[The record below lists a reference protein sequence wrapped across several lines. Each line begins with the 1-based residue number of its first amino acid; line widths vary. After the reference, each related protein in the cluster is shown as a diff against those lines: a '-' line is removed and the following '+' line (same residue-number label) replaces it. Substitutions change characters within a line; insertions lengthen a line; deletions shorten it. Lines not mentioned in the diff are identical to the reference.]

1 MSDKIIEAS
10 NILKNILETKKD
22 ELNSVDENL
31 VNNLT
36 IILDSKTKEQIE
48 EYNKL
53 LISKDN
59 EISKLN
65 DIIIS
70 KENEIKKLNEEIE
83 QIKKGTSMQ
92 ELEENFKK
100 EKEQLLSKINN
111 LEIKIYN
118 MKEEK
123 EKIKTEENEEKVNN
137 IEETIDEEN
146 NKNVNNKLSYEELMK
161 IKQDI
166 EQKNQELN
174 VEIKLLK
181 DNQEPNDINNEENLK
196 KIEELENTILEYKTG
211 KIIPELTQKKIE
223 ENELLLNELK
233 NENKILNEKI
243 KIKKDFETIIIKQE
257 NKITELNN
265 LIKKKDNEILS
276 KDNSLNKNQIYSIQ
290 LINIINEQ
298 KIKIEKIKKQ
308 NKEELNTQIA
318 EFKRE
323 INNLENTIELKD
335 TMITNMKKSHKNLQ
349 DKYIKMTFNI
359 KRKEQDDLLNQAKI
373 LKKQKKDKN
382 ALLYTKKNYSNIFN
396 NKKNNNYGKNIEDMD
411 NISDIKYPNLNTSPN
426 NLLNKKN
433 NKNNLSEKESKN
445 SNDVIL
451 PVISLNN
458 TEDIINNNK
467 TERENNKLEEINEMM
482 KKVIDDENEN

>member
-181 DNQEPNDINNEENLK
+181 DNREPNDINNEENLK

-223 ENELLLNELK
+223 KNELLLNELK
-233 NENKILNEKI
+233 NQNKILNEKI

-265 LIKKKDNEILS
+265 VIKKKDNEILS

-373 LKKQKKDKN
+373 LKKQKNDKN

>member
-123 EKIKTEENEEKVNN
+123 EKIKTKENEEKVNN

-211 KIIPELTQKKIE
+211 KIIPELAQKKIE

-233 NENKILNEKI
+233 NQNKILNEKI

-359 KRKEQDDLLNQAKI
+359 KRKEQEDLLNQAKI

>member
-233 NENKILNEKI
+233 NQNKILNEKI

-265 LIKKKDNEILS
+265 SIKKKDNEILS

-359 KRKEQDDLLNQAKI
+359 KRKEQEDLLNQAKI

>member
-1 MSDKIIEAS
+1 MSDKITEAS

-233 NENKILNEKI
+233 NQNKILNEKI

-265 LIKKKDNEILS
+265 VIKKKDNEILS

-359 KRKEQDDLLNQAKI
+359 KRKEQEDLLNQAKI
-373 LKKQKKDKN
+373 LKKQKNDKN

>member
-100 EKEQLLSKINN
+100 EKDQLLSKINN

-123 EKIKTEENEEKVNN
+123 EKIKTKENEEKVNN

-233 NENKILNEKI
+233 NQNKILNEKI

>member
-100 EKEQLLSKINN
+100 EKDQLLSKINN

-233 NENKILNEKI
+233 NQNKILNEKI

>member
-100 EKEQLLSKINN
+100 EKDQLLSKINN

-123 EKIKTEENEEKVNN
+123 EKIKTKENEEKVNN

-233 NENKILNEKI
+233 NQNKILNEKI

-359 KRKEQDDLLNQAKI
+359 KRKEQEDLLNQAKI
-373 LKKQKKDKN
+373 LKKQKNDKN

>member
-265 LIKKKDNEILS
+265 VIKKKDNEILS

-308 NKEELNTQIA
+308 NKEELNNQIA

-373 LKKQKKDKN
+373 LKKQKNDKN

>member
-100 EKEQLLSKINN
+100 EKDQLLSKINN

-233 NENKILNEKI
+233 NQNKILNEKI

-359 KRKEQDDLLNQAKI
+359 KRKEQEDLLNQAKI

>member
-70 KENEIKKLNEEIE
+70 KENEIKKLNEELE

-233 NENKILNEKI
+233 NQNKILNEKI

-373 LKKQKKDKN
+373 LKKQKNDKN

>member
-181 DNQEPNDINNEENLK
+181 DNQGPNDINNEENLK

-233 NENKILNEKI
+233 NQNKILNEKI

-373 LKKQKKDKN
+373 LKKQKNDKN

>member
-211 KIIPELTQKKIE
+211 KIIPE
-223 ENELLLNELK
+223 
-233 NENKILNEKI
+233 
-243 KIKKDFETIIIKQE
+243 
-257 NKITELNN
+257 
-265 LIKKKDNEILS
+265 
-276 KDNSLNKNQIYSIQ
+276 
-290 LINIINEQ
+290 
-298 KIKIEKIKKQ
+298 
-308 NKEELNTQIA
+308 
-318 EFKRE
+318 
-323 INNLENTIELKD
+323 
-335 TMITNMKKSHKNLQ
+335 
-349 DKYIKMTFNI
+349 
-359 KRKEQDDLLNQAKI
+359 
-373 LKKQKKDKN
+373 
-382 ALLYTKKNYSNIFN
+382 
-396 NKKNNNYGKNIEDMD
+396 
-411 NISDIKYPNLNTSPN
+411 
-426 NLLNKKN
+426 
-433 NKNNLSEKESKN
+433 
-445 SNDVIL
+445 
-451 PVISLNN
+451 
-458 TEDIINNNK
+458 
-467 TERENNKLEEINEMM
+467 
-482 KKVIDDENEN
+482 

>member
-22 ELNSVDENL
+22 ELNSVYENF

-233 NENKILNEKI
+233 NQNKILNEKI

-396 NKKNNNYGKNIEDMD
+396 DKKNNNYGKNIEDMD

>member
-123 EKIKTEENEEKVNN
+123 EKIKTKENEEKVNN

-233 NENKILNEKI
+233 NQNKILNEKI

-257 NKITELNN
+257 NKITELND

>member
-100 EKEQLLSKINN
+100 EKDQLLSKINN

-196 KIEELENTILEYKTG
+196 KIEKLENTILEYKTG

-233 NENKILNEKI
+233 NQNKILNEKI
-243 KIKKDFETIIIKQE
+243 KIKKDFETIIIEQE

-265 LIKKKDNEILS
+265 LINKKDNEILS

-373 LKKQKKDKN
+373 LKKQKNDKN

>member
-233 NENKILNEKI
+233 NQNKILNEKI

-265 LIKKKDNEILS
+265 VIKKKDNEILS

-359 KRKEQDDLLNQAKI
+359 KRKEQEDLLNQAKI
-373 LKKQKKDKN
+373 LKKQKNDKN

>member
-233 NENKILNEKI
+233 NQNKILNEKI

-308 NKEELNTQIA
+308 NKEELNTQIT

-359 KRKEQDDLLNQAKI
+359 KRKEQEDLLNQAKI
-373 LKKQKKDKN
+373 LKKQKNDKN

-458 TEDIINNNK
+458 TEDLINNNK

>member
-233 NENKILNEKI
+233 NQNKILNEKI

-265 LIKKKDNEILS
+265 VIKKKDNEILS

-373 LKKQKKDKN
+373 LKKQKNDKN

>member
-1 MSDKIIEAS
+1 MSDKIIDAS

-233 NENKILNEKI
+233 NQNKILNEKI

-308 NKEELNTQIA
+308 NKEELNNQIA

>member
-100 EKEQLLSKINN
+100 EKDQLLSKINN

-123 EKIKTEENEEKVNN
+123 EKIKTKENEEKVNN

-211 KIIPELTQKKIE
+211 KIIPELAQKKIE

-233 NENKILNEKI
+233 NQNKILNEKI

-359 KRKEQDDLLNQAKI
+359 KRKEQEDLLNQAKI
-373 LKKQKKDKN
+373 LKKQKNDKN

>member
-100 EKEQLLSKINN
+100 EKDQLLSKINN

-265 LIKKKDNEILS
+265 LIKKKIM
-276 KDNSLNKNQIYSIQ
+276 KYYPR
-290 LINIINEQ
+290 II
-298 KIKIEKIKKQ
+298 
-308 NKEELNTQIA
+308 
-318 EFKRE
+318 
-323 INNLENTIELKD
+323 
-335 TMITNMKKSHKNLQ
+335 H
-349 DKYIKMTFNI
+349 
-359 KRKEQDDLLNQAKI
+359 
-373 LKKQKKDKN
+373 
-382 ALLYTKKNYSNIFN
+382 
-396 NKKNNNYGKNIEDMD
+396 
-411 NISDIKYPNLNTSPN
+411 
-426 NLLNKKN
+426 
-433 NKNNLSEKESKN
+433 
-445 SNDVIL
+445 
-451 PVISLNN
+451 
-458 TEDIINNNK
+458 
-467 TERENNKLEEINEMM
+467 
-482 KKVIDDENEN
+482 

>member
-123 EKIKTEENEEKVNN
+123 EKIKTKENEEKVNN

-233 NENKILNEKI
+233 NQNKILNEKI

>member
-181 DNQEPNDINNEENLK
+181 DNQGPNDINNEENLK

-233 NENKILNEKI
+233 NQNKILNEKI

-359 KRKEQDDLLNQAKI
+359 KRKEQEDLLNQAKI

>member
-83 QIKKGTSMQ
+83 QIKKGTSIQ

-233 NENKILNEKI
+233 NQNKILNEKI

-373 LKKQKKDKN
+373 LKKQKNDKN

>member
-1 MSDKIIEAS
+1 MI
-10 NILKNILETKKD
+10 ETKKE
-22 ELNSVDENL
+22 ELISIDENII
-31 VNNLT
+31 NN
-36 IILDSKTKEQIE
+36 INILMESVEENNKVE
-48 EYNKL
+48 EYKKL

-233 NENKILNEKI
+233 NQNKILNEKI

-308 NKEELNTQIA
+308 NKEELNNQIA

-373 LKKQKKDKN
+373 LKKQKNDKN

>member
-373 LKKQKKDKN
+373 LKKQKNDKN

-396 NKKNNNYGKNIEDMD
+396 NKKNNNYGKNIEDMGGV
-411 NISDIKYPNLNTSPN
+411 SDIKYPNLNTSPN

>member
-373 LKKQKKDKN
+373 LKKQKNDKN

>member
-233 NENKILNEKI
+233 NQNKILNEKI

-373 LKKQKKDKN
+373 LKKQKNDKN

>member
-233 NENKILNEKI
+233 NQNKILNEKI

>member
-1 MSDKIIEAS
+1 
-10 NILKNILETKKD
+10 
-22 ELNSVDENL
+22 
-31 VNNLT
+31 
-36 IILDSKTKEQIE
+36 
-48 EYNKL
+48 
-53 LISKDN
+53 
-59 EISKLN
+59 
-65 DIIIS
+65 
-70 KENEIKKLNEEIE
+70 
-83 QIKKGTSMQ
+83 MQ

-373 LKKQKKDKN
+373 LKKQKNDKN

>member
-359 KRKEQDDLLNQAKI
+359 KRKEQEDLLNQAKI
-373 LKKQKKDKN
+373 LKKQKNDKN

>member
-181 DNQEPNDINNEENLK
+181 DNQGPNDINNEENLK

-233 NENKILNEKI
+233 NQNKILNEKI

-359 KRKEQDDLLNQAKI
+359 KRKEQNDLLNQAKI

>member
-53 LISKDN
+53 LISKDS

-359 KRKEQDDLLNQAKI
+359 KRKEQEDLLNQAKI
-373 LKKQKKDKN
+373 LKKQKNDKN

>member
-1 MSDKIIEAS
+1 
-10 NILKNILETKKD
+10 
-22 ELNSVDENL
+22 
-31 VNNLT
+31 
-36 IILDSKTKEQIE
+36 
-48 EYNKL
+48 
-53 LISKDN
+53 
-59 EISKLN
+59 
-65 DIIIS
+65 
-70 KENEIKKLNEEIE
+70 
-83 QIKKGTSMQ
+83 
-92 ELEENFKK
+92 
-100 EKEQLLSKINN
+100 
-111 LEIKIYN
+111 

-233 NENKILNEKI
+233 NQNKILNEKI

-373 LKKQKKDKN
+373 LKKQKNDKN

>member
-233 NENKILNEKI
+233 NQNKILNEKI

-359 KRKEQDDLLNQAKI
+359 KRKEQEDLLNQAKI
-373 LKKQKKDKN
+373 LKKQKNDKN

>member
-10 NILKNILETKKD
+10 DILKNILETKKD

-83 QIKKGTSMQ
+83 QIKKGTSIQ

-181 DNQEPNDINNEENLK
+181 DNQGPNDINNEENLK

-233 NENKILNEKI
+233 NQNKILNEKI

-265 LIKKKDNEILS
+265 SIKKKDNEILS

>member
-123 EKIKTEENEEKVNN
+123 EKIKNEEKVNN

-233 NENKILNEKI
+233 NQNKILNEKI

-308 NKEELNTQIA
+308 NKEELNTQIT

-359 KRKEQDDLLNQAKI
+359 KRKERDDLLNQAKI
-373 LKKQKKDKN
+373 LKKQKNDKN

>member
-65 DIIIS
+65 DMIIS

-233 NENKILNEKI
+233 NQNKILNEKI

-373 LKKQKKDKN
+373 LKKQKNDKN